1 MSVRQEHRYQKLV
14 IEEGRVKT
22 DLQRLFEAAYMERKP
37 MKPSIPPAPYSTRRE
52 VRRWMRMNI
61 EDYENETELAEG
73 ANAALNLPDNALDDE
88 THWIWDEAFLAF
100 EWKDAV

>member
-14 IEEGRVKT
+14 IEEGRENRPT
-22 DLQRLFEAAYMERKP
+22 AAFRSCIHGAETYEA
-37 MKPSIPPAPYSTRRE
+37 SIPPAPYSTRRE

-73 ANAALNLPDNALDDE
+73 ANAALNLPDNALDEE

-100 EWKDAV
+100 EWKDTV